1 MPIRYSQPIRRAA
14 ALAAIRISDYVK
26 ADNANSDSDESV
38 TTTATSNSRFTQ
50 TVDGLTRA
58 RKNGYDDTL
67 YVMKYLLSESDS
79 TKKSEEKVQLAEK
92 MFGILIKNPN
102 ILIYEP
108 KFRLAVVNKMKE
120 FDELIKT
127 RVDNFHKAEY
137 DKAIKMMK
145 LSMMSHVR
153 NTNMLDKIYTHLNA
167 VSDILNDYKGWA
179 KNTTLRL
186 SFDTLT
192 TILET
197 IKKHPN
203 YVVDHIQC

>member
-1 MPIRYSQPIRRAA
+1 MPSHYTRPIRHAA
-14 ALAAIRISDYVK
+14 ALATIRISDYMK
-26 ADNANSDSDESV
+26 AENANSDSDDSSV
-38 TTTATSNSRFTQ
+38 ASSNIRFVN

-58 RKNGYDDTL
+58 RNHGYDDTL
-67 YVMKYLLSESDS
+67 FVMKYLIDESDS
-79 TKKSEEKVQLAEK
+79 TKKSEDKVRFAEK

-108 KFRLAVVNKMKE
+108 KFRASVVNKMKE

-145 LSMMSHVR
+145 LSMMSHVK
-153 NTNMLDKIYTHLNA
+153 NTDMLYKIYNHLNA
-167 VSDILNDYKGWA
+167 VSNILNEYKGWA
-179 KNTTLRL
+179 KNSTLKL

-192 TILET
+192 AILES

-203 YVVDHIQC
+203 YVADPIQC